1 VFKGNTKMRFLLSD
15 LNRAQFPDPI
25 ATGRELFLPGGHH
38 GLVSQCDGIFF
49 NIGQAPCVNLLF
61 WIMHNGELVQADQ
74 VEVAFEPKSTNRV
87 ELSDEAIKLFH
98 LNKDLTHAGLQRAIV
113 QAISPPSRL
122 NPPRGCDE
130 YQLYFKRHEPYCHE
144 LRQAQPDVMWRAYFR
159 GGIPQ
164 NLSGFEADYNDM
176 VLSKMISYHAHV
188 NEQLMADLKARI
200 QPPPD
205 RYLWMADYARRK
217 GIPDR
222 NNVRDGAAAQVKLL
236 SIPSTTGP
244 ISPRYESDV
253 MTLLMA
259 NPERQ
264 TIALVLF
271 ALTDGVSTSW
281 SKPLGFDRW
290 LLSTCV
296 VP

>member
-1 VFKGNTKMRFLLSD
+1 MRFRLSD

-25 ATGRELFLPGGHH
+25 AAGRELFLPGGHH

-49 NIGQAPCVNLLF
+49 NVGQAPCVNLLF
-61 WIMHNGELVQADQ
+61 WIIHDGQLIQADQ
-74 VEVAFEPKSTNRV
+74 VEVAFEPKSANRV
-87 ELSDEAIKLFH
+87 ELSEEAIKLFH
-98 LNKDLTHAGLQRAIV
+98 LNNDLTHAGLQRAVV
-113 QAISPPSRL
+113 QSTPPPSRL

-130 YQLYFKRHEPYCHE
+130 YQLYFRRHEPYCHE
-144 LRQAQPDVMWRAYFR
+144 LRQAQPNVMWRAYFR

-164 NLSGFEADYNDM
+164 HLNGFEADYNDM
-176 VLSKMISYHAHV
+176 VLSKMISYHARV
-188 NEQLMADLKARI
+188 DEQLMDDLKARI
-200 QPPPD
+200 RPPLEP
-205 RYLWMADYARRK
+205 YLWMADYARRK
-217 GIPDR
+217 GVPDP
-222 NNVRDGAAAQVKLL
+222 NDVHDGDAAQVKLL
-236 SIPSTTGP
+236 SIPSSTGP

-271 ALTDGVSTSW
+271 ALTDGTSAFW
-281 SKPLGFDRW
+281 PKPPGFDQW